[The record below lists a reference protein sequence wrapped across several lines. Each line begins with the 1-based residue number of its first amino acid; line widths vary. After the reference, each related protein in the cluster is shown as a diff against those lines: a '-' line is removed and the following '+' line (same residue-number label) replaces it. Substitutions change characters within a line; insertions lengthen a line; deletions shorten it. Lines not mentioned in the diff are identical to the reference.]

1 MLLSPVEFGACWAA
15 LELGDPPLLLE
26 LRSPGHTVAER
37 DLLRRRA
44 LAGLRERGLSDGR
57 RPAEPLTSVLRLLAQ
72 PDYELDIRLGGGRRG
87 MLLGIGA
94 VAGAHG
100 VVVLSGDGP
109 LRLLP
114 RDGARVAATLVGL
127 AGELSP
133 GVGRPVNIP
142 ADLLDEARA
151 AARDG
156 NLWTLADELVGRG
169 VSRLDAGSL
178 ARMCDGIDT
187 VGQLGATWRPDG
199 LWRRAPWVVGFH
211 RAAAG
216 HFMQL
221 RRPAG
226 RPGGT
231 EAVTVCPTDADRLIR
246 QWRELV
252 EHLLLAA

>member
-231 EAVTVCPTDADRLIR
+231 ETVTVCPTDADRLIR

>member
-1 MLLSPVEFGACWAA
+1 MLLSPAEFGACWAA

-26 LRSPGHTVAER
+26 LRSPGHTVGER
-37 DLLRRRA
+37 DLLRRHA
-44 LAGLRERGLSDGR
+44 LAGLRGRGLSDGR
-57 RPAEPLTSVLRLLAQ
+57 RPAEPLASTLRLLAR
-72 PDYELDIRLGGGRRG
+72 PDYELDIRLGGGRGG
-87 MLLGIGA
+87 MLLGLGA
-94 VAGAHG
+94 VAGAQG
-100 VVVLSGDGP
+100 VVVISGDGP

-114 RDGARVAATLVGL
+114 MDGARVAATLVGL

-156 NLWTLADELVGRG
+156 NLWTLVDELVGRG

-178 ARMCDGIDT
+178 ARMCDGIDV

-221 RRPAG
+221 RRPAD
-226 RPGGT
+226 RPCGT
-231 EAVTVCPTDADRLIR
+231 GTVTVCPTDADRLIR